1 VKPAPSESLATK
13 GEGVMLVVRNVF
25 RAKYGMGDALV
36 QHILSEPEIWS
47 GGQKFR
53 VLTDASGTF
62 FTVVAELTF
71 ENFAAFEAAEK
82 AEFALPQFGKWF
94 EKMVPLV
101 DSGYRE
107 FWTIQHE

>member
-1 VKPAPSESLATK
+1 
-13 GEGVMLVVRNVF
+13 MLVVRNVF

-36 QHILSEPEIWS
+36 QHIFDGLPLM
-47 GGQKFR
+47 GGGENLR

-62 FTVVAELTF
+62 FTVVAEFTF
-71 ENFAAFEAAEK
+71 ENFAAYQESEK
-82 AEFALPQFGKWF
+82 AEFARPDFGEWF

-107 FWTIQHE
+107 FFTVRHG

>member
-1 VKPAPSESLATK
+1 
-13 GEGVMLVVRNVF
+13 MLLVRNVF

-36 QHILSEPEIWS
+36 QLLVGTPSIWS
-47 GGQKFR
+47 GGKNFR
-53 VLTDASGTF
+53 VLTDASGPF

-71 ENFAAFEAAEK
+71 DSFAAYELAEK
-82 AEFALPQFGKWF
+82 AELALPEFGAWF

-107 FWTIQHE
+107 FWTVQQG